1 MKVLGLD
8 LATAKWVGLPLFA
21 LGLGLMTYVAIANP
35 AGLPRRYWA
44 RYLAYIARQ
53 QRRLFIFKPPSL
65 IAYAQLAAILGVI
78 GAALLVEL
86 PFWWA
91 FTFLCGVFP
100 AWYLERLRQ
109 KRVEQIEDQIDG
121 FVLALAN
128 ALKATPSLGDGF
140 RSIQTIVPNPM
151 REEVEL
157 AVKEMRVGSTL
168 DQAMLMMANRVGSRQ
183 LDTALSAVLVGRQVG
198 GNLPKILE
206 STAQSLR
213 EMKRLEG
220 VVRTKT
226 AEGRMQLWVIGALPA
241 ALLIGLSV
249 LWPGYFDPL
258 QQSASGYIIIFI
270 SVVCWVTALVLAR
283 KVLAVDM

>member
-1 MKVLGLD
+1 VKVLGLD

-53 QRRLFIFKPPSL
+53 QRRIFIFKPPTL

-100 AWYLERLRQ
+100 AWYLERLRL

-226 AEGRMQLWVIGALPA
+226 AEGKMQLWVLACFPFF
-241 ALLIGLSV
+241 LIFAISAV
-249 LWPGYFDPL
+249 SPGYFNPL
-258 QQSASGYIIIFI
+258 TESFVGYVLVFIASLFWIA
-270 SVVCWVTALVLAR
+270 SLVVAR
-283 KVLAVDM
+283 KILAVDI